1 MSRKVGMKER
11 IKYEFENTL
20 SKGTIAIIG
29 WLALLSILI
38 VIVAGTIITLGQIS
52 QNPEEKLEFFEA
64 AWQSLMHALDAG
76 AVGADQ
82 GWTFRFV
89 MLLVTIGG
97 IFILSSLIGVLTSGL
112 ESKLEEMRKGRSRVL
127 EKNHTLILGWSGK
140 IFPII
145 SEIIIANSNLKRASI
160 VILAEKD
167 KVEME
172 DELNAKIPDTKT
184 TRIICRTGSPMDVA
198 DLEVVNLD
206 EAKSIIVMALDE
218 PNPDIH
224 VIKTILAITN
234 NPKRKLE
241 KYHIVAEMKNQEN
254 LPAATLVGGDEATIV
269 LSPDL
274 IARVTAQTCRQSGLS
289 VVYTELLDF
298 DGVEIY
304 FKEETTLKGKTFK
317 EVLFSYETSSVIGL
331 LSKSGQVLINPPM
344 DTVISEKDSLIVIA
358 EDDDT
363 ILLSEKSDYEIKDN
377 LFQAPKPHNLKK
389 EKTLILGWNEKGTRI
404 ISELENYVGTGSE
417 ITIVSEL
424 EETKEELKNIKFK
437 KQKLKLM
444 QANITDR
451 NILNSLNVASYNY
464 IIILC
469 YTKDMDIQ
477 EADAKTLIC
486 LLHLRDISDKTGK
499 NLSIV
504 SEMLDNKNRDLA
516 EVTKA
521 DDFIVSDRIISLMLS
536 QLSEKKELKKV
547 FDILFEAEGSEIYLK
562 PVTDYVKTG
571 DSMNFYM
578 ILESAAIKN
587 QVAIG
592 YRIHAYANDASRA
605 YGVVINPKKSD
616 LIRFTSED
624 KIIVI
629 AEE

>member
-317 EVLFSYETSSVIGL
+317 EILFSYETSSVIGL

-571 DSMNFYM
+571 DSMNFYT

>member
-254 LPAATLVGGDEATIV
+254 LPAASLVGGDEATIV

-571 DSMNFYM
+571 DSMNFYT

>member
-1 MSRKVGMKER
+1 M
-11 IKYEFENTL
+11 
-20 SKGTIAIIG
+20 
-29 WLALLSILI
+29 
-38 VIVAGTIITLGQIS
+38 
-52 QNPEEKLEFFEA
+52 
-64 AWQSLMHALDAG
+64 
-76 AVGADQ
+76 
-82 GWTFRFV
+82 
-89 MLLVTIGG
+89 
-97 IFILSSLIGVLTSGL
+97 TSGL

-404 ISELENYVGTGSE
+404 ISELENYVGTGSF
-417 ITIVSEL
+417 S
-424 EETKEELKNIKFK
+424 
-437 KQKLKLM
+437 
-444 QANITDR
+444 
-451 NILNSLNVASYNY
+451 
-464 IIILC
+464 
-469 YTKDMDIQ
+469 
-477 EADAKTLIC
+477 
-486 LLHLRDISDKTGK
+486 
-499 NLSIV
+499 
-504 SEMLDNKNRDLA
+504 
-516 EVTKA
+516 
-521 DDFIVSDRIISLMLS
+521 
-536 QLSEKKELKKV
+536 
-547 FDILFEAEGSEIYLK
+547 
-562 PVTDYVKTG
+562 
-571 DSMNFYM
+571 
-578 ILESAAIKN
+578 
-587 QVAIG
+587 
-592 YRIHAYANDASRA
+592 
-605 YGVVINPKKSD
+605 
-616 LIRFTSED
+616 
-624 KIIVI
+624 
-629 AEE
+629 

>member
-1 MSRKVGMKER
+1 MSRKVGIKER

-52 QNPEEKLEFFEA
+52 QNPEEKLEFYEA

-241 KYHIVAEMKNQEN
+241 KYHIVAEMKSQEN
-254 LPAATLVGGDEATIV
+254 LPAASLVGGDEATIV

-317 EVLFSYETSSVIGL
+317 EILFSYETSAVIGL

-377 LFQAPKPHNLKK
+377 LFQTPKPHNLKK

-451 NILNSLNVASYNY
+451 NILNSLNVSSYNY

-504 SEMLDNKNRDLA
+504 SEMLDNKNRTLA

-562 PVTDYVKTG
+562 PVTDYIKTG
-571 DSMNFYM
+571 DSMNFYT

>member
-571 DSMNFYM
+571 DSMNFYT

>member
-224 VIKTILAITN
+224 VIKTILAMPT
-234 NPKRKLE
+234 
-241 KYHIVAEMKNQEN
+241 
-254 LPAATLVGGDEATIV
+254 
-269 LSPDL
+269 
-274 IARVTAQTCRQSGLS
+274 
-289 VVYTELLDF
+289 
-298 DGVEIY
+298 
-304 FKEETTLKGKTFK
+304 
-317 EVLFSYETSSVIGL
+317 
-331 LSKSGQVLINPPM
+331 KSRA
-344 DTVISEKDSLIVIA
+344 DSEKQRPQISV
-358 EDDDT
+358 
-363 ILLSEKSDYEIKDN
+363 
-377 LFQAPKPHNLKK
+377 
-389 EKTLILGWNEKGTRI
+389 TL
-404 ISELENYVGTGSE
+404 
-417 ITIVSEL
+417 
-424 EETKEELKNIKFK
+424 
-437 KQKLKLM
+437 
-444 QANITDR
+444 
-451 NILNSLNVASYNY
+451 
-464 IIILC
+464 
-469 YTKDMDIQ
+469 
-477 EADAKTLIC
+477 
-486 LLHLRDISDKTGK
+486 
-499 NLSIV
+499 
-504 SEMLDNKNRDLA
+504 
-516 EVTKA
+516 
-521 DDFIVSDRIISLMLS
+521 
-536 QLSEKKELKKV
+536 
-547 FDILFEAEGSEIYLK
+547 
-562 PVTDYVKTG
+562 
-571 DSMNFYM
+571 
-578 ILESAAIKN
+578 
-587 QVAIG
+587 
-592 YRIHAYANDASRA
+592 
-605 YGVVINPKKSD
+605 
-616 LIRFTSED
+616 
-624 KIIVI
+624 
-629 AEE
+629 